1 MSTQSRPSGAMGI
14 GLVLAAAA
22 IAMVWWALISQSAP
36 QVTRRHAP
44 TRTPTVATLQA
55 PSVASTA
62 NPTMV
67 VVTGVPHATFMAE
80 PNLTEIAVIA
90 TLRPQG
96 SETPPTLP

>member
-1 MSTQSRPSGAMGI
+1 MSTRRKRSGAKGV
-14 GLVLAAAA
+14 GVVLAATAA
-22 IAMVWWALISQSAP
+22 VLWAFVSPSAP
-36 QVTRRHAP
+36 QVTRRQSP
-44 TRTPTVATLQA
+44 TRTPALATLEA

-62 NPTMV
+62 GPAMV

-90 TLRPQG
+90 TLPPQG